1 MNIIIMFNQLGNLII
16 NSTYNYILFYTIGF
30 ILGTNDFNTLHVM
43 GFIGFLF
50 GAFYS
55 FCKI

>member
-16 NSTYNYILFYTIGF
+16 NSTYNYIFFYTIGF
-30 ILGTNDFNTLHVM
+30 ILGTNDFNTLHVI

-50 GAFYS
+50 GAFTHLN
-55 FCKI
+55 I